1 MVRPSSSLAGDSA
14 DGNGVPDSGA
24 CLQPLGSSSQ
34 PEEDAAQPSV
44 LAAPASSDGMHDVDS
59 DGDRC
64 VGGDR
69 RYDAEEGSL
78 DGE

>member
-1 MVRPSSSLAGDSA
+1 MVFLMAGHASSRFA
-14 DGNGVPDSGA
+14 
-24 CLQPLGSSSQ
+24 LGSSSQ
-34 PEEDAAQPSV
+34 LEEDAAQPSV